1 MNHASSWYEVETVL
15 PFSLPDCFNCKSHAK
30 GGRKKAGGKCVKTN
44 ERPLPCFL
52 ASPICFESRCRR
64 KLPSS
69 LRPSVTDV
77 CVERVPYRVQ
87 ITHLVKARTSK
98 HDDMEVHCLLGF
110 SPFEGL
116 G

>member
-1 MNHASSWYEVETVL
+1 MLLHGTKSKPFFLFLCLIALIASRMRREV
-15 PFSLPDCFNCKSHAK
+15 
-30 GGRKKAGGKCVKTN
+30 GRKQEENASRQMN
-44 ERPLPCFL
+44 PLFL
-52 ASPICFESRCRR
+52 ASSLRQSALKAAVGENC
-64 KLPSS
+64 

-116 G
+116 M